1 MGLTG
6 PRQRPN
12 IAADGTEAFGM
23 IGETVSHYHIVGKL
37 GGGGMGVVYEAED
50 TRLSRHVALK
60 FIPATMVHDRK
71 SLDRFVREAR
81 AASQLNHPGIC
92 TIHDI
97 DDNDGHPFIVM
108 EKLEGVSL
116 KERMR
121 GKTMEV
127 DEILDIGIQVADA
140 LAASHAKGII
150 HRDIKPANIFVA
162 QSGQTKILDFGLAKS
177 VPEPGSSDAALEDSL
192 TAVGVIPGTAVYMS
206 PEQAR
211 GEELDARSDL
221 FSLGV
226 VLYEMATGKKPFA
239 TGNVIT
245 TLDAV
250 LNQKP
255 VSPLQLN
262 PSLPQ
267 DLEGIIGRAMEKD
280 RGHRYPNALAMKGD
294 LQSLRK
300 ETESGLTRTGA
311 RRPVLPYRLA
321 TTTFQAS
328 RFQASSKFSTY
339 LLLGVTAVLLTVLIA
354 VGAWWFKQRQMA
366 GAGAPKNTIAVLPLQ
381 NMNGDIS
388 VEFLRFALADE
399 IANTL
404 TYTRTL
410 DVRPSAITRKFGGND
425 VDPQRAGREVHVANV
440 LTGHFLKQGD
450 HLLITLEAIQVESNK
465 LLWQTNVT
473 APAQDLIALQAQMA
487 AQMRQGLLPALGA
500 GGSFLDTGTRPKNAE
515 AYDLYLHSLAL
526 PHDAGPNKDAIAV
539 LEHVVE
545 VDPTYAPAWEQLGVR
560 CYYDADYSDGGEPMF
575 QRSNKALARAI
586 ELDPNRIV
594 AAGQLIGNS
603 VERGELGKAYQAAQ
617 ALVKRRPESAYAHF
631 TMGYVYRYAGMLE
644 QSTDECNT
652 ALALDPGNYSFRSCA
667 WAFME
672 LGKTE
677 RAADFVRL
685 DAGSEWA
692 AYVTPSI
699 LLRQGKIA
707 EAREAV
713 KRMPT
718 TPRYHRDLLE
728 ACLQLRPAA
737 DLDRMAQEAETNLP
751 TEPDP
756 ETWYIQGAL
765 FAFCGKKQ
773 AALHLLQ
780 SAVEQN
786 YCAHSNLLSDPLLG
800 KLRAD
805 AAFDKVLTA
814 AGACQEAVRASGT
827 PGK

>member
-1 MGLTG
+1 
-6 PRQRPN
+6 
-12 IAADGTEAFGM
+12 M
-23 IGETVSHYHIVGKL
+23 IGETISHYHIVGKL

-50 TRLSRHVALK
+50 TRLARHVALK
-60 FIPATMVHDRK
+60 FIPAEMVHDKK

-97 DDNDGHPFIVM
+97 DDNGGHPFIVM
-108 EKLEGVSL
+108 EKLEGISL
-116 KERMR
+116 KERIR
-121 GKTMEV
+121 GKTLEV
-127 DEILDIGIQVADA
+127 DEVLDIGIQVADA

-162 QSGQTKILDFGLAKS
+162 QNGQVKILDFGLAKS
-177 VPEPGSSDAALEDSL
+177 ARDASSGDAAMEDSL
-192 TAVGVIPGTAVYMS
+192 TAMGVIPGTAVYMS

-211 GEELDARSDL
+211 GEALDPRSDL

-226 VLYEMATGKKPFA
+226 VLYEMSTGKKPFA

-255 VSPLQLN
+255 VSPLDLN
-262 PSLPQ
+262 PKLPK

-294 LQSLRK
+294 MQSLRK
-300 ETESGLTRTGA
+300 ETESGLTKTGM
-311 RRPVLPYRLA
+311 RRPSLPYRIV
-321 TTTFQAS
+321 TTTFQP
-328 RFQASSKFSTY
+328 SSHKFPIY
-339 LLLGVTAVLLTVLIA
+339 ALLGVCALLLTVLVA
-354 VGAWWFKQRQMA
+354 VGAWSLKQRKMVA
-366 GAGAPKNTIAVLPLQ
+366 GAASKNTIAVLPLQ

-388 VEFLRFALADE
+388 VEFLRFAMADE

-410 DVRPSAITRKFGGND
+410 DVRPSAITRKFVAND
-425 VDPQRAGREVHVANV
+425 VDAQKAGREVHVATV
-440 LTGHFLKQGD
+440 LTGHFLKQAD
-450 HLLITLEAIQVESNK
+450 HLLITLEAIQVEGNK
-465 LLWQTNVT
+465 LLWQANIT
-473 APAQDLIALQAQMA
+473 APAEDLIALQAQVA

-500 GGSFLDTGTRPKNAE
+500 SGQYLDTGTRPKNAE

-526 PHDAGPNKDAIAV
+526 PHDPGPNKDAIAV

-545 VDPTYAPAWEQLGVR
+545 VDPTYAPAWEQLGLR
-560 CYYDADYSDGGEPMF
+560 AYFDSDYSDGGEAMF
-575 QRSNKALARAI
+575 QRSNEACEKAVA
-586 ELDPNRIV
+586 LDPNRVV
-594 AAGQLIGNS
+594 AAGQLITNR
-603 VERGELGKAYQAAQ
+603 VARGELGKAYEAAQ
-617 ALVKRRPESAYAHF
+617 ALVRRRPESAFAHF
-631 TMGYVYRYAGMLE
+631 VMGLVFRYAGMLE
-644 QSTDECNT
+644 QSTSECNT
-652 ALALDPGNYSFRSCA
+652 ALALDPGNYTFRSCA

-672 LGKTE
+672 LGKTA

-699 LLRQGKIA
+699 LLREGKIA

-728 ACLQLRPAA
+728 SCLQMRPATE
-737 DLDRMAQEAETNLP
+737 LDRLAQSAETNLP
-751 TEPDP
+751 SDADP
-756 ETWYIQGAL
+756 ETWYYQGAI

-773 AALHLLQ
+773 AALRLME
-780 SAVEQN
+780 SAIQQN
-786 YCAHSNLLSDPLLG
+786 YCSYSNLLSDPLLAKFRTETG
-800 KLRAD
+800 FNNL
-805 AAFDKVLTA
+805 LSA
-814 AGACQEAVRASGT
+814 AGACQEAVRTSTAA
-827 PGK
+827 PAR

>member
-1 MGLTG
+1 
-6 PRQRPN
+6 
-12 IAADGTEAFGM
+12 M
-23 IGETVSHYHIVGKL
+23 IGQTVSHYRILGKL

-50 TRLSRHVALK
+50 TRLARHVALK
-60 FIPATMVHDRK
+60 FIPLDMVHDKK

-97 DDNDGHPFIVM
+97 DDNGGHPFIVM

-116 KERMR
+116 KERIRSGPMDL
-121 GKTMEV
+121 

-150 HRDIKPANIFVA
+150 HRDIKPANIFVS
-162 QSGQTKILDFGLAKS
+162 QTGQTKILDFGLAKS
-177 VPEPGSSDAALEDSL
+177 VPDPSSSEAALEDSL

-211 GEELDARSDL
+211 GEVLDARSDL

-255 VSPLQLN
+255 VSPLSLN
-262 PSLPQ
+262 PALPA
-267 DLEGIIGRAMEKD
+267 DFEGILGRAMEKD
-280 RGHRYPNALAMKGD
+280 RAHRYPNALAMKGD
-294 LQSLRK
+294 LQSLKK
-300 ETESGLTRTGA
+300 ETASGLTKSGM
-311 RRPVLPYRLA
+311 RRPALPYRLA
-321 TTTFQAS
+321 TSTFQAT
-328 RFQASSKFSTY
+328 SKFSTY
-339 LLLGVTAVLLTVLIA
+339 LLIGVSAVLLTVLFA
-354 VGAWWFKQRQMA
+354 VGAWWFKQRQVT

-404 TYTRTL
+404 TYTRSL
-410 DVRPSAITRKFGGND
+410 DVRPSAITRKFVGND
-425 VDPQRAGREVHVANV
+425 VDPQQAGKEVHVATV

-450 HLLITLEAIQVESNK
+450 RLMITLEAIQVEGNR

-473 APAQDLIALQAQMA
+473 APAQDLIALQSQMA
-487 AQMRQGLLPALGA
+487 AKIRQELLPALGA
-500 GGSFLDTGTRPKNAE
+500 GGGFLDTGTRPKNAE

-545 VDPTYAPAWEQLGVR
+545 VDPTYAPAWEQLGLR

-575 QRSNKALARAI
+575 QRSNKAYERAI
-586 ELDPNRIV
+586 ELDPNRTL
-594 AAGQLIGNS
+594 ATGQLITNH
-603 VERGELGKAYQAAQ
+603 VERGELAQAYQSAQ
-617 ALVKRRPESAYAHF
+617 ALVKRRPESAQAHF
-631 TMGYVYRYAGMLE
+631 VMSFVYRYAGMLE
-644 QSTDECNT
+644 QSTSECNT
-652 ALALDPGNYSFRSCA
+652 ALALDPGNYTFRSCA

-672 LGKTE
+672 LGRTD
-677 RAADFVRL
+677 RAKDFVRL

-692 AYVTPSI
+692 SYVTPSI
-699 LLRQGKIA
+699 LLRQGKIP

-713 KRMPT
+713 KRMPS

-728 ACLQLRPAA
+728 ACLQLRSSD
-737 DLDRMAQEAETNLP
+737 DLDRMAQEAETSLP

-756 ETWYIQGAL
+756 ETWYYQGSL

-786 YCAHSNLLSDPLLG
+786 YCSHENLLNDPLLA
-800 KLRAD
+800 KLRSD
-805 AAFDKVLTA
+805 PAFDKVLTA
-814 AGACQEAVRASGT
+814 AGACQQAVLTSGNNS
-827 PGK
+827 GQ

>member
-1 MGLTG
+1 
-6 PRQRPN
+6 
-12 IAADGTEAFGM
+12 M
-23 IGETVSHYHIVGKL
+23 IGQTVSHYHIVGKL

-60 FIPATMVHDRK
+60 FIPAEMVHDRK

-97 DDNDGHPFIVM
+97 DDNGGHPFIVM
-108 EKLEGVSL
+108 EKLEGMSL
-116 KERMR
+116 KERIR
-121 GKTMEV
+121 GKAMEV

-162 QSGQTKILDFGLAKS
+162 QNGQTKILDFGLAKS
-177 VPEPGSSDAALEDSL
+177 AREPGSDEAAMEDSL

-211 GEELDARSDL
+211 SEELDPRSDL

-226 VLYEMATGKKPFA
+226 VLYEMATRKKPFA

-255 VSPLQLN
+255 VSPRQLN
-262 PSLPQ
+262 PALPP

-294 LQSLRK
+294 LQSLRR
-300 ETESGLTRTGA
+300 ETESGLTKSGA
-311 RRPVLPYRLA
+311 RRPALPYRIA

-328 RFQASSKFSTY
+328 SRFPTY
-339 LLLGVTAVLLTVLIA
+339 LLLGVSALLLTVLVA
-354 VGAWWFKQRQMA
+354 VGAWWFRERQMV
-366 GAGAPKNTIAVLPLQ
+366 GGGAPKNTIAVLPLQ

-410 DVRPSAITRKFGGND
+410 DVRPSAITRKFVSND
-425 VDPQRAGREVHVANV
+425 VDPQKAGRAVHVANV

-450 HLLITLEAIQVESNK
+450 RLLITLEAIQVDGNR

-473 APAQDLIALQAQMA
+473 APAQDLIVLQAQMA
-487 AQMRQGLLPALGA
+487 AQIRQGLLPALGA
-500 GGSFLDTGTRPKNAE
+500 AGGYLDTGTRPKNAE

-539 LEHVVE
+539 LEHVVQ

-560 CYYDADYSDGGEPMF
+560 CYYDQTYSDGGEPMF
-575 QRSNKALARAI
+575 QRSNQACERAV
-586 ELDPNRIV
+586 ELDPNRV
-594 AAGQLIGNS
+594 LAASQLIENR

-617 ALVKRRPESAYAHF
+617 AMVKRRPESAHAHF
-631 TMGYVYRYAGMLE
+631 VMGYVYRYAGMLG
-644 QSTDECNT
+644 QSTNECNT

-692 AYVTPSI
+692 AYIMPSI
-699 LLRQGKIA
+699 LLREGKIA

-718 TPRYHRDLLE
+718 APRYRRDLLE
-728 ACLQLRPAA
+728 SCLQLRPAA
-737 DLDRMAQEAETNLP
+737 DLDRMAHDAETGQP
-751 TEPDP
+751 TESDP
-756 ETWYIQGAL
+756 ETWYYQGAL
-765 FAFCGKKQ
+765 FAYCGKKQ

-786 YCAHSNLLSDPLLG
+786 YCAHENLLSDPLLA
-800 KLRAD
+800 KLRTD
-805 AAFDKVLTA
+805 TEFDKVLTA
-814 AGACQEAVRASGT
+814 AGACQEAVRAAENT
-827 PGK
+827 QGK

>member
-1 MGLTG
+1 
-6 PRQRPN
+6 
-12 IAADGTEAFGM
+12 M
-23 IGETVSHYHIVGKL
+23 IGQTVSHYHIIGKL

-50 TRLSRHVALK
+50 TRLARHVALK
-60 FIPATMVHDRK
+60 FIPVEMVHDRK

-97 DDNDGHPFIVM
+97 DDNEGHPFIVM
-108 EKLEGVSL
+108 EKLEGISL
-116 KERMR
+116 KERIR
-121 GKTMEV
+121 GKPMEV

-162 QSGQTKILDFGLAKS
+162 QNGQTKILDFGLAKS
-177 VPEPGSSDAALEDSL
+177 LPEPGSSEAALEDSL

-211 GEELDARSDL
+211 GEELDPRSDL

-226 VLYEMATGKKPFA
+226 VLYEMSTGKKPFA

-255 VSPLQLN
+255 VSPLSLN
-262 PSLPQ
+262 PSLPV

-300 ETESGLTRTGA
+300 ETESGLTRSVA
-311 RRPVLPYRLA
+311 RRRPVLPYRLA

-328 RFQASSKFSTY
+328 SKFSTY
-339 LLLGVTAVLLTVLIA
+339 LLLGVSALLLTVLVA
-354 VGAWWFKQRQMA
+354 VGAWWFKQRHMA
-366 GAGAPKNTIAVLPLQ
+366 DGGAPKNTIAVLPLQ

-410 DVRPSAITRKFGGND
+410 DVRPSAITRKFVAND
-425 VDPQRAGREVHVANV
+425 VDPQKAGKEVHVANI

-450 HLLITLEAIQVESNK
+450 RLLITLEAIQVDGNK

-473 APAQDLIALQAQMA
+473 APAQDLIALEAQMA

-500 GGSFLDTGTRPKNAE
+500 AGGFLDTGARPKSAE

-526 PHDAGPNKDAIAV
+526 PHDAAPNKDAIAV

-545 VDPTYAPAWEQLGVR
+545 VDPTYAPAWEQLGLR

-575 QRSNKALARAI
+575 QRSNKALESAVQ
-586 ELDPNRIV
+586 LDPNRVV
-594 AAGQLIGNS
+594 AAGQLINNS
-603 VERGELGKAYQAAQ
+603 VERGELGKAYQEAQ
-617 ALVKRRPESAYAHF
+617 ALVKRRPESAEAHM

-644 QSTDECNT
+644 QSTNECNT

-677 RAADFVRL
+677 RAADFIRL

-692 AYVTPSI
+692 AYIMPSL
-699 LLRQGKIA
+699 LLREGRVS

-713 KRMPT
+713 KHMPN

-737 DLDRMAQEAETNLP
+737 DLDRMAQEAEASLP
-751 TEPDP
+751 TEPDA
-756 ETWYIQGAL
+756 ETWYYQGAL
-765 FAFCGKKQ
+765 FGYCGKKQ
-773 AALHLLQ
+773 AALRLLQ

-786 YCAHSNLLSDPLLG
+786 YCAHSNLLADPLLA
-800 KLRAD
+800 KLRTD
-805 AAFDKVLTA
+805 TAFDKVLTS
-814 AGACQEAVRASGT
+814 AGLCQEAVRAADSAQSH
-827 PGK
+827 